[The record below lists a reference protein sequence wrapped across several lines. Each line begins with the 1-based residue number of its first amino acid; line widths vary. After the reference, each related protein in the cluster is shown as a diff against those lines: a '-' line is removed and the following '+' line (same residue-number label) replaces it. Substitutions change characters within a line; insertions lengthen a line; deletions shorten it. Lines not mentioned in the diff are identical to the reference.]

1 MPLEDSPR
9 EFTLY
14 KLDSGEEDYEEAV
27 KLLDQSGLKYSTS
40 KESCSYVVRDEE
52 PVLDI
57 YLPGMDMH
65 ICRKGS
71 REIEQA
77 LSNIELRDNEH
88 VKDL

>member
-14 KLDSGEEDYEEAV
+14 SLESSKEDYEGAV
-27 KLLDQSGLKYSTS
+27 KLLDQSGLRYSTS
-40 KESCSYVVRDEE
+40 EESCGYVIGEDD

-65 ICRKGS
+65 ICRKGLQ
-71 REIEQA
+71 EIEQA
-77 LSNIELRDNEH
+77 LGNIELRDNEH